1 MIFNPDIFTLISSSI
16 NGPHF
21 TLCLVSNFLPPF
33 IKGYQIHFSTMIR
46 LSIYYSILWNKKYL
60 ENDRQVFVNNIV
72 IVYWSVKGQL
82 SSYVQKFHDLF
93 LVSFLQNGFCG
104 RSRIYVLKEY
114 STRSQNPKFESWL
127 FLLTYT

>member
-46 LSIYYSILWNKKYL
+46 LYTIPYFEIKKYL

-104 RSRIYVLKEY
+104 RSKIYVLKEY

-127 FLLTYT
+127 FLLIYT